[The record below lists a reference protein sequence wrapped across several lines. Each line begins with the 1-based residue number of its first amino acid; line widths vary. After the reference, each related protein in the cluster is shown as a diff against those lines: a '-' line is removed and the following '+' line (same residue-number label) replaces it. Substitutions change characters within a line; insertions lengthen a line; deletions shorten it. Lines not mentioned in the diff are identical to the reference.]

1 MLHFRMNMPF
11 ILMALSGSM
20 MILIVL
26 LLRSLLKNKLPKF
39 VFPVLWCVILV
50 RLLIPFSF
58 SSPLSLKVSEHSLLS
73 APVSF
78 VNDLL
83 SNDTV
88 WGTQIETAYDTAVYH
103 SYADNSPVVECTA
116 DDIAITYAPGV
127 NLYAFPW
134 RTLLPIAYF
143 LGLFLTAGILLLQ
156 KYRFSQKLK
165 SSLLVEHNETINTLL
180 REMGM
185 GHILVFTN
193 DEIASP
199 FVCGIVSPHIYLP
212 TRMDFCNTELL
223 RHILAHET
231 MHIKRRDNLI
241 KAAMLA
247 ALCLNWFNPL
257 VWLMSK
263 CLSSDLE
270 TACDEAVLRRYH
282 DEEQR
287 KSYAFC
293 LLAMAITGN
302 RTTML
307 YSAFSKSEVE
317 KRIKSILSY
326 KKTSV
331 LLLTAAITLM
341 LCSTVVFATGIQAP
355 FSPYLT
361 SYCSSSN
368 CRWGVRAEITRDIA
382 LGRNSQMRAENIL
395 LDILAADTT
404 NNPEL
409 MEVKMKD
416 ALSDEFH
423 VERSAFRFDFSLCLS
438 DEEQLNEYAPWKITQ
453 DSQGRFL
460 YEGSAI
466 RSFTDHAGGIY
477 QFYEDGLIDVTV
489 QRDRYGYI
497 TDIDV
502 QKRGN

>member
-11 ILMALSGSM
+11 VLMALSGSI

-50 RLLIPFSF
+50 RLLIPFSL
-58 SSPLSLKVSEHSLLS
+58 SSPLSLKVSEHSLLY
-73 APVSF
+73 APFNYDQVSSDI
-78 VNDLL
+78 V
-83 SNDTV
+83 SEPQAQT
-88 WGTQIETAYDTAVYH
+88 TYDSFVYH
-103 SYADNSPVVECTA
+103 SYADDSPAIECITEGASTA
-116 DDIAITYAPGV
+116 YVGGV
-127 NLYAFPW
+127 SLYAFPW

-156 KYRFSQKLK
+156 KYRCNAKLK
-165 SSLLVEHNETINTLL
+165 DSLLVEHNETINTLL

-199 FVCGIVSPHIYLP
+199 FVCGIFAPHIYLP

-223 RHILAHET
+223 RHILMHET

-287 KSYAFC
+287 KSYAFG

-317 KRIKSILSY
+317 KRIKSILNY
-326 KKTSV
+326 KKASA

-341 LCSTVVFATGIQAP
+341 LCSTVVFATSIQAP
-355 FSPYLT
+355 FSSYLT
-361 SYCSSSN
+361 AYCSSSN
-368 CRWGVRAEITRDIA
+368 CRWGVRAEITRDIV
-382 LGRNSQMRAENIL
+382 LGRDSQKRAENIL
-395 LDILAADTT
+395 LDVLAADTT
-404 NNPEL
+404 NDPEL
-409 MEVKMKD
+409 MKDKMKD

-423 VERSAFRFDFSLCLS
+423 VERNAFSLSFSLCLS
-438 DEEQLNEYAPWKITQ
+438 DEERLNEYAPWELTQ
-453 DSQGRFL
+453 DAQGRFL
-460 YEGSAI
+460 YKGSAI
-466 RSFTDHAGGIY
+466 RSFTDHTGGIY